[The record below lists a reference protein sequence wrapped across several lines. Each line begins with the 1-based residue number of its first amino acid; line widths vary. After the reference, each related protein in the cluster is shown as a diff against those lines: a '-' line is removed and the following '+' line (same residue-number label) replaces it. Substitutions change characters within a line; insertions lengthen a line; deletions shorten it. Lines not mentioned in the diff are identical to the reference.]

1 MEEIKARIE
10 EILKKQAAFEKLVSS
25 LQDDFL
31 EAVLLQFKELVTDPE
46 SLDAFFVQFVRD
58 YHVPVIEHLSKDLLS
73 IIESNIAYFQGQ
85 TLIDDY
91 IVQKLGDALRESFG
105 FTASGEIS
113 QVGYLQDIVQDTS
126 VKRTF
131 GSQLIKLNPDSINKR
146 TAKEIKDFIAG
157 NDEKM
162 GIWESF
168 YSATDSAGSSIFDS
182 YQKADRIAQNVFSD
196 ELKLNAALYV
206 GGVIS
211 GSRKFCKDRN
221 GKVFLRSEIAS
232 WQTLEFSGKPK
243 TGYNPFTDLGG
254 YRCRH
259 HLSWILDTT
268 AMRLDKDLYLN
279 ENNQLLRK

>member
-131 GSQLIKLNPDSINKR
+131 RSQLIKLNPDSINKR

>member
-10 EILKKQAAFEKLVSS
+10 EILKKQAAFEKLVSG

-131 GSQLIKLNPDSINKR
+131 RSQLIKLNPDSINKR